1 MARNGVWNL
10 LNELDRVAATT
21 VYNGPKRAAERVVRE
36 LQERGPAWTGE
47 FSNSWQ
53 IETPT
58 TVKRGTGAPGNPVP
72 LVTPPLTGRQ
82 VSNSLLTKDKI
93 VFRISNFSSYAD
105 IATDVEP
112 GVFINPGT
120 EPIKPILPENTGKR
134 QKGIRGL
141 LAGKGGNQRT
151 APFNW
156 FGLYLRG
163 GYLDKAIEV
172 SMRSLG

>member
-1 MARNGVWNL
+1 MARNGTWNL
-10 LNELDRVAATT
+10 LKELDRVAATT
-21 VYNGPKRAAERVVRE
+21 IYNGPKRAAERIVRE
-36 LQERGPAWTGE
+36 LQERGPAWTGK

-72 LVTPPLTGRQ
+72 IVTPPLTGIQ
-82 VSNSLLTKDKI
+82 VTTSIGSKDKV

-120 EPIKPILPENTGKR
+120 EPIKPIDKVGKR

-141 LAGKGGNQRT
+141 LTGSGGNRRT
-151 APFNW
+151 APLDW
-156 FGLYLRG
+156 FSIYVKG
-163 GYLDKAIEV
+163 GAIDKTIEIA
-172 SMRSLG
+172 MRTTDR